1 MSDTTP
7 GNITPGNTTP
17 GNTTPGN
24 TTPGNTTPGN
34 TLTQSIR
41 IDKTA
46 MWAWTILTLLIVL
59 FLVGLVIVS
68 FWGGP
73 FESDSYW
80 RQTEAPAFPN

>member
-1 MSDTTP
+1 MS
-7 GNITPGNTTP
+7 NTTP
-17 GNTTPGN
+17 GNTPGNTPGKTPGN
-24 TTPGNTTPGN
+24 TPLGNTT
-34 TLTQSIR
+34 TQPIR

-46 MWAWTILTLLIVL
+46 MWAWAILGLLIVL

-80 RQTEAPAFPN
+80 QQTEAPAFPN